1 MAYYPLNINLQE
13 QMTNFD
19 KGNFSLW
26 YNKFIPLSSESQLHP
41 CDNSGVKDKCIN
53 LYKNK
58 YQDFS
63 KNLILKDKLTKKHSY
78 QMHYCNICEK
88 SGYKTITIKAKLLTP
103 LVLGIGESHPS
114 ETSIVFEQTLGIPYI
129 PASSIK
135 GINRYS
141 QAVEY
146 ILESENIDFSYDK
159 PDEKSLIP
167 LFFGSQTK
175 KGNIVFLDAYPVN
188 LPELKEDIMNP
199 HYPQYYGSDGKNT
212 IKPPSD
218 TENPVPIKFLA
229 VKEGT
234 EFVFRVLY
242 RTEKTEPNS
251 KEQIKEKITNFFKR
265 SLTKEGIGAKT
276 SLGYGHFEI
285 LGYSEPGDLKKSYDD
300 YLAEF
305 QTEEEKFQKKVDDF
319 ICSVK
324 AIDKNNQS
332 DIDSKF
338 SEWRNDEELRELEE
352 IAQAFQPI
360 VKKKKAKGD
369 FTKQYL
375 TIKEILEIK
384 QSSEKSE
391 NEKTKSSEKQLNKKE
406 LAAKKKME
414 QFISS
419 GNIKKRELR
428 NLREFKNTFPELY
441 EQISNLP
448 VK

>member
-41 CDNSGVKDKCIN
+41 CDNSGAKDKCIN

-63 KNLILKDKLTKKHSY
+63 KNSFLKEKLTKKHTY
-78 QMHYCNICEK
+78 QMHYCNMCEN
-88 SGYKTITIKAKLLTP
+88 SGYKTIKIKAKLLTP

-114 ETSIVFEQTLGIPYI
+114 ETSIVFDRTLGIPYI

-141 QAVEY
+141 RSVEY

-175 KGNIVFLDAYPVN
+175 KGDIVFLDAYPVN

-212 IKPPSD
+212 IKAPSD

-229 VKEGT
+229 VKEGA

-242 RTEKTEPNS
+242 STEKTESNS
-251 KEQIKEKITNFFKR
+251 KEQITNFFKR

-285 LGYSEPGDLKKSYDD
+285 LGYNEPGDLKKSYDD

-305 QTEEEKFQKKVDDF
+305 QTEEEKLQKKVDDF
-319 ICSVK
+319 ISEVK
-324 AIDKNNQS
+324 TFDKSQQS
-332 DIDSKF
+332 QIDSKF
-338 SEWRNDEELRELEE
+338 NEWRKDEEINELEE
-352 IAQAFQPI
+352 IAKAFLPLI
-360 VKKKKAKGD
+360 NKKKSKGD
-369 FTKQYL
+369 FTQQYL
-375 TIKEILEIK
+375 ILKEILKLEE
-384 QSSEKSE
+384 SSEKAEEEKSE
-391 NEKTKSSEKQLNKKE
+391 SSQPQLTKKE
-406 LAAKKKME
+406 QSAQKKME
-414 QFISS
+414 QFLNS
-419 GNIKKRELR
+419 GNIPKKELKKYK
-428 NLREFKNTFPELY
+428 EFKNVFPELY

>member
-1 MAYYPLNINLQE
+1 MAYYPLNTDLKD

-58 YQDFS
+58 YHDFY
-63 KNLILKDKLTKKHSY
+63 KNLILKEKLTKKHTY
-78 QMHYCNICEK
+78 QMHYCNICEN

-114 ETSIVFEQTLGIPYI
+114 ETSIVFDRTLGIPYI

-141 QAVEY
+141 RSVEY
-146 ILESENIDFSYDK
+146 VLESENIDFSYDK

-175 KGNIVFLDAYPVN
+175 KGDIVFLDAYPVN

-199 HYPQYYGSDGKNT
+199 HYRGYYGNDNNKEIT
-212 IKPPSD
+212 PPSD

-229 VKEGT
+229 VKEGA
-234 EFVFRVLY
+234 EFVFRILY
-242 RTEKTEPNS
+242 RTEKTVSDS

-285 LGYSEPGDLKKSYDD
+285 LGYSEPSDLINSYKT

-305 QTEEEKFQKKVDDF
+305 MTEEEKFQKKVDDF
-319 ICSVK
+319 VSEVK
-324 AIDKNNQS
+324 TFDKSQQS
-332 DIDSKF
+332 QIDSKF
-338 SEWRNDEELRELEE
+338 NEWRKDEEINELEE
-352 IAQAFQPI
+352 IAKAFLPLI
-360 VKKKKAKGD
+360 NKKKSKGD
-369 FTKQYL
+369 FTQQYL
-375 TIKEILEIK
+375 ILKEILKLEE
-384 QSSEKSE
+384 SSEKV
-391 NEKTKSSEKQLNKKE
+391 EKETPETSQPQLTKKE
-406 LAAKKKME
+406 QTAQKKIE
-414 QFISS
+414 QI
-419 GNIKKRELR
+419 IKKGCVTKRELR
-428 NLREFKNTFPELY
+428 NLREFKNTFPDLY